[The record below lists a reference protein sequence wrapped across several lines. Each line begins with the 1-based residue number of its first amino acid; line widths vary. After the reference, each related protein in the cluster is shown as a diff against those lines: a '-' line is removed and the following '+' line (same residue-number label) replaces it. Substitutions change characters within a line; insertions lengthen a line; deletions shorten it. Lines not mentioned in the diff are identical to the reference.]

1 VSSGKKA
8 AFLKRM
14 FNGCMT
20 GGMEDWEFSFCLRR
34 AFTNF
39 DDKVEEDEI
48 SASCFD
54 SDKFDQNC
62 DLT

>member
-1 VSSGKKA
+1 
-8 AFLKRM
+8 
-14 FNGCMT
+14 MT

-34 AFTNF
+34 VFTNF
-39 DDKVEEDEI
+39 DDKMEEDEI
-48 SASCFD
+48 SDACFD